1 MKLRPKILDCYL
13 SKICQTAH
21 KLNLISI
28 LIYMLPI
35 RILIINIVLE
45 IQKYHNKS
53 TFKNCISLKITV
65 LKYPIILKI
74 FKTWIKKQRKL
85 AFLKDCFRKEIKS
98 HLQ

>member
-1 MKLRPKILDCYL
+1 MKLRPKISDCYL

-45 IQKYHNKS
+45 IQKYRNKS

-74 FKTWIKKQRKL
+74 FKT
-85 AFLKDCFRKEIKS
+85 
-98 HLQ
+98 